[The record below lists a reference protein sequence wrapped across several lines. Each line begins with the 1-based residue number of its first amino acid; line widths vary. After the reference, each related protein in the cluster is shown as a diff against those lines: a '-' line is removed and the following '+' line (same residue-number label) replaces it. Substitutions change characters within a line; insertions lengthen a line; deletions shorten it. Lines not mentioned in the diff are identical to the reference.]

1 MSNRRKEQSKN
12 REKEQKNRWKQKAKN
27 KGKAL
32 RKANRK
38 IKKLSEEGNQLKKEF
53 QKYKESMSGA
63 QAAPQKPTKEK
74 EKKPKR
80 YWFQL
85 NLIKV
90 ILEGKLI
97 TSVSFR
103 AISQLFSIFALCMNL
118 NVRTPSHTTVMNWVH
133 KIGLYQLTRKK
144 KKADDWVILLDH
156 SIQLGREKLFVVL
169 GIRES
174 EIDFTRPLRF
184 QDLVPLLL
192 VAKAKWNLEEARD
205 CLLEVKAEVGNI
217 IYAVGDYGGDIKK
230 GLELA
235 EIKHV
240 HDLGHRIALILQKI
254 YKKNEIFQEF
264 MRELA
269 QMNKKLA
276 QTEFAFIIPPKRKE
290 KSRFQNIGKIITW
303 AIKVL
308 KRLRGRKIEKGVR
321 DKIRWVKKYQQLIE
335 ELSEINA
342 VTREIEKILKSNGLS
357 EKTVKRCNRILKNLT
372 TENGK
377 IVAKEIAEYLKE
389 SISLL
394 PENDT
399 ILCSSDIIESSF
411 GKYKNYLSNNS
422 MAGITNLVLCIAA
435 FTCSLEKCEIKEA
448 LETTT
453 VADVKCWTDK
463 NVGKTLLQKRR
474 EFLAA

>member
-1 MSNRRKEQSKN
+1 MSYRRKEQS
-12 REKEQKNRWKQKAKN
+12 RARWKQTAKN
-27 KGKAL
+27 RGKEL
-32 RKANRK
+32 RKVKKRM
-38 IKKLSEEGNQLKKEF
+38 KKLTKKFNQAQREL
-53 QKYKESMSGA
+53 QKYKEPTSGA
-63 QAAPQKPTKEK
+63 QAAPQKPTK
-74 EKKPKR
+74 KKPKR

-85 NLIKV
+85 SFIKA
-90 ILEGKLI
+90 ILQGKLS

-103 AISQLFSIFALCMNL
+103 AISQLFAIFALCLNL
-118 NVRTPSHTTVMNWVH
+118 KVRTPSHTTVMNWVH
-133 KIGLYQLTRKK
+133 KIGLYQLSRKK

-156 SIQLGREKLFVVL
+156 SKQLGRGKLFVVL

-184 QDLVPLLL
+184 QDLEPLLL
-192 VAKAKWNLEEARD
+192 VAKEKWNGEVVRD
-205 CLLEVKAEVGNI
+205 CLLEVKAKVGNI
-217 IYAVGDYGGDIKK
+217 IYAVGDYGSDIKK
-230 GLELA
+230 GLELL

-240 HDLGHRIALILQKI
+240 HDLSHRIALILQKI
-254 YKKNEIFQEF
+254 YEKNEIFQEF

-269 QMNKKLA
+269 QMTKKLA
-276 QTEFAFIIPPKRKE
+276 QTEFAFVIPPKRRN
-290 KSRFQNIGKIITW
+290 KSRFQNIGIIITW

-308 KRLRGRKIEKGVR
+308 KRLKGRKIEKGAR
-321 DKIRWVKKYQQLIE
+321 EKIRWVKKYQQLIE
-335 ELSEINA
+335 ELSAINS

-357 EKTVKRCNRILKNLT
+357 KKTVRKCNRILKNLT
-372 TENGK
+372 TEKGK
-377 IVAKEIAEYLKE
+377 IVAREIAEYLKE

-394 PENDT
+394 PENDAT
-399 ILCSSDIIESSF
+399 LCSSDIIESSF

-453 VADVKCWTDK
+453 VADVKRWTK
-463 NVGKTLLQKRR
+463 NHVGKTLLQKRR